1 MPQRPRRVTVTSPQ
15 TRLAHA
21 RGRARGRWRVP
32 RLDPAD
38 ADRALRLYRRQ
49 RAQALRALA
58 AVLALL
64 IGLPAVFALWP
75 QAQEVRVLG
84 IPLAWPLLAWL
95 PYPAMMLLARW
106 QLRRAERVEDG

>member
-1 MPQRPRRVTVTSPQ
+1 MPQRPRRVAVTSPQ

-58 AVLALL
+58 AVLVLL
-64 IGLPAVFALWP
+64 IGLPAAFALWP
-75 QAQEVRVLG
+75 EGAGPRLLG
-84 IPLAWPLLAWL
+84 VPLAWPLLAWL

-106 QLRRAERVEDG
+106 QLRRAEHIEEG